1 MIGSRLG
8 RTLWHL
14 SRDQVYLCKICG
26 KTHTHHRKGTDY
38 RAVEVASEPITD
50 DAWETFEDGV
60 VFSIDEDCRLTTEPL
75 ETWREDAP

>member
-14 SRDQVYLCKICG
+14 SRDQVYVCKICG
-26 KTHTHHRKGTDY
+26 KTHTHHRKGTEY

-60 VFSIDEDCRLTTEPL
+60 VFSVEADYRLLTEPL
-75 ETWREDAP
+75 EACREGA